1 MNGRIEQPRLPP
13 RCPVCSSEMERILI
27 RYPDYVAVAWLCGC
41 APAAADLAIFDDDEE
56 TLPEIPPFRGQV
68 GQG

>member
-1 MNGRIEQPRLPP
+1 
-13 RCPVCSSEMERILI
+13 MERILI
-27 RYPDYVAVAWLCGC
+27 RYPDHVAVAWLCGC
-41 APAAADLAIFDDDEE
+41 APTAADLAIFNEEE

>member
-13 RCPVCSSEMERILI
+13 RCP
-27 RYPDYVAVAWLCGC
+27 DYVAVAWLCGC
-41 APAAADLAIFDDDEE
+41 APTAADLAIFDDDEE
-56 TLPEIPPFRGQV
+56 ALPEIPPFRGQV

>member
-13 RCPVCSSEMERILI
+13 RCPVCGSRMERILI
-27 RYPDYVAVAWLCGC
+27 CYPDHVAVAWLCRC
-41 APAAADLAIFDDDEE
+41 VPTAADWVIFKDEE